1 MSNLIVLIAAL
12 VIAWLIFTW
21 VLNVL
26 KATLTTAFVVA
37 IIAAALSIIVGIG
50 PSDLFNQV
58 LNLPQTLLD
67 LVRGQ

>member
-1 MSNLIVLIAAL
+1 MSNLIVLISAL
-12 VIAWLIFTW
+12 VVAWLIFTW

-50 PSDLFNQV
+50 PSELFNQV
-58 LNLPQTLLD
+58 INLPQTLLD